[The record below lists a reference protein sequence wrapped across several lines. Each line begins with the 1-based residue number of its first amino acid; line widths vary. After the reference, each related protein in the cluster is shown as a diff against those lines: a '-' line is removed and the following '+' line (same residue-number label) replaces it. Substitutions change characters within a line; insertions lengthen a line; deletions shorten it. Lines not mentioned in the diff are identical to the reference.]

1 MEEKNK
7 DIYGEHVGYVVD
19 NSTPSYVKFVSTNP
33 PPVGDYVVVDR
44 HDKPILGFVESV
56 GTRSITLSSL
66 PGSYDPQILDR
77 LRGEALRT
85 PGDTFFECTAYLLGD
100 VENLEMTRI
109 PPLPGDL
116 VYRASDTLL
125 SSIFGPRGKEYVEI
139 GVLVTRPSVKVSINI
154 NRMVTRHAAILA
166 ITGAGKSNT
175 VSIIAERIV
184 EIGGT
189 LLVFDFHGEYVYSD
203 LGKGRLNV
211 IEPLVSPRLLSF
223 SELQS
228 LLGIPYNAYRQEYVF
243 RQAYRSAR
251 EKIEHGEFIEDIRR
265 ELERISLNDNSRENR
280 RAAIGVINRIEVLKE
295 RYGEILEDTAPRL
308 IDLLRPGY
316 VNVLNLSRVD
326 EEAADVIV
334 SHMLRTML
342 YERKRHKLGEKSKLQ
357 YPILLVIEEAH
368 ILAPK
373 DRDTSSKYW
382 LARIAREGRKFGLG
396 LLLVSQRPK
405 ILDPNVLSQAN
416 NMFVLKLVE
425 PSDQRH
431 VQAASESLSDN
442 LLAQLPSL
450 NIGEAV
456 VIGPMIRLPALVKIY
471 KYKGRL
477 GGTDPDI
484 VEEWTRY
491 REEIYK
497 DSRVVDDIISQ
508 TEKYWG

>member
-1 MEEKNK
+1 LGKSKE
-7 DIYGEHVGYVVD
+7 IYGEHVGYVVD

-33 PPVGDYVVVDR
+33 PPVGDYVVIDR
-44 HDKPILGFVESV
+44 PGKPILGFVESV

-77 LRGEALRT
+77 LRGEALKT

-100 VENLEMTRI
+100 VENLEMTRT

-116 VYRASDTLL
+116 VYRASDELL
-125 SSIFGPRGKEYVEI
+125 SSIFGPRGREYIEI
-139 GVLVTRPSVKVSINI
+139 GVLVTRPDVKVSINI

-175 VSIIAERIV
+175 VSIVADRIV
-184 EIGGT
+184 EMGGT
-189 LLVFDFHGEYVYSD
+189 LLIFDFHGEYVYSD

-211 IEPLVSPRLLSF
+211 IEPLLSPRLLSF

-228 LLGIPYNAYRQEYVF
+228 LLGIPHNAHRQEYVF
-243 RQAYRSAR
+243 RQAYRSAKESR
-251 EKIEHGEFIEDIRR
+251 EQRGFLEDIRER
-265 ELERISLNDNSRENR
+265 LEDIARQDDNRENR
-280 RAAIGVINRIEVLKE
+280 RAAIGVINRLEVLME
-295 RYGEILEDTAPRL
+295 RYGEILEDVAPRL
-308 IDLLRPGY
+308 IDLLKPGY

-334 SHMLRTML
+334 SHVLRTML
-342 YERKRHKLGEKSKLQ
+342 YERKKHKLGEKSRLQ
-357 YPILLVIEEAH
+357 YPVLLVIEEAH

-416 NMFVLKLVE
+416 NMFILKIVE

-442 LLAQLPSL
+442 LLVQLPSL
-450 NIGEAV
+450 NVGEAV

-471 KYKGRL
+471 KYEGRL
-477 GGTDPDI
+477 GGADPNV
-484 VEEWTRY
+484 VEEWIKY
-491 REEIYK
+491 RESLYR
-497 DSRVVDDIISQ
+497 DSRVVEDIMSQ
-508 TEKYWG
+508 AEEYWG